1 MRRIRSAVGITLFM
15 DSVLYLALVPFLPY
29 YADKFDLSKAEAG
42 AVLGALPVAILVMAV
57 PTGWLAGRV
66 GARRVVIAGNVLFTV
81 ATVAFAFAPTVWVL
95 VGARLAQGCA
105 NAACWGAS
113 MAWLTANAPRERRG
127 EQVGGVMGL
136 VSAGSI
142 AGPVFGALGGWTS
155 PTFAFCLIALLGVV
169 ATAVTVAAP
178 TGREE
183 PPTLGMRRDLVRAI
197 RHPLV
202 IAGLAVASMDAFCA
216 AVVNLLGPLRLGED
230 GYSEQ
235 AIAVPILL
243 GSAIGWALSSYA
255 GRLSDRVGPVRVALV
270 PGIGMSL
277 MCGAL
282 AVALSSPLVLF
293 AVFILGPLFAFQATA
308 VYPLCTRGADELG
321 VPHGVVNG
329 IMNLAWSGG
338 LVIGQ
343 VGGGALA
350 ETYGDEAAYAAAGL
364 VIAMLLVVTVVC
376 GNRRPLALSV

>member
-1 MRRIRSAVGITLFM
+1 MRRIRAAVGITLFM

-42 AVLGALPVAILVMAV
+42 LVLGALPVAILITAV

-66 GARRVVIAGNVLFTV
+66 GARRVVIAGNVLFTI
-81 ATVAFAFAPTVWVL
+81 ATLAFAFAPSVWVL
-95 VGARLAQGCA
+95 VLARAAQGCA

-113 MAWLTANAPRERRG
+113 MAWLTANAPAERRG
-127 EQVGGVMGL
+127 ETVGGIMGL

-142 AGPVFGALGGWTS
+142 AGPVFGVLGGWTS
-155 PTFAFCLIALLGVV
+155 PAFAFSLIAVIGGV
-169 ATAVTVAAP
+169 ATVVTITAP

-183 PPTLGMRRDLVRAI
+183 PPTLGMRRDLTRAI

-216 AVVNLLGPLRLGED
+216 AVVNLLGPLRLGAD
-230 GYSEQ
+230 GWSEQ

-243 GSAIGWALSSYA
+243 GSAIGWSLSAFA

-270 PGIGMSL
+270 PGIGMSAL
-277 MCGAL
+277 CAAL
-282 AVALSSPLVLF
+282 AIALSSPLVLF
-293 AVFILGPLFAFQATA
+293 SLFILGPLFAFQATA

-329 IMNLAWSGG
+329 VMNLAWSGG

-343 VGGGALA
+343 VAGGVLA
-350 ETYGDEAAYAAAGL
+350 ENHGDAAAYAAAGAVIAVLL
-364 VIAMLLVVTVVC
+364 VITVVC
-376 GNRRPLALSV
+376 GNRRPLALSI

>member
-1 MRRIRSAVGITLFM
+1 MRRIRAAVGITLFM

-29 YADKFDLSKAEAG
+29 YADRFDLSKAEAG
-42 AVLGALPVAILVMAV
+42 AVLGALPVAILIAAV
-57 PTGWLAGRV
+57 PTGWLAGRY
-66 GARRVVIAGNVLFTV
+66 GARRVVIAGNVMFTI
-81 ATVAFAFAPTVWVL
+81 ATLAFAFAPSIWVL
-95 VGARLAQGCA
+95 VLARAAQGVA

-113 MAWLTANAPRERRG
+113 VAWLTANAPRERRG
-127 EQVGGVMGL
+127 EMVGGVMGL

-155 PTFAFCLIALLGVV
+155 PSFAFSIIAAVGAV
-169 ATAVTVAAP
+169 ATVVTILAP
-178 TGREE
+178 AGREE
-183 PPTLGMRRDLVRAI
+183 PPTLGVRRDLLRAI

-216 AVVNLLGPLRLGED
+216 AVVNLLGPLRLGDD
-230 GYSEQ
+230 GWSEQ

-243 GSAIGWALSSYA
+243 GSAIGWALAAYA

-270 PGIGMSL
+270 PGIGMSAL
-277 MCGAL
+277 CAAL
-282 AVALSSPLVLF
+282 AIALSSPLVLF
-293 AVFILGPLFAFQATA
+293 SVFILGPMFAFQATA

-321 VPHGVVNG
+321 VPHGIVNG

-343 VGGGALA
+343 IGGGALA
-350 ETYGDEAAYAAAGL
+350 EARDDQAAYAAAGA
-364 VIAMLLVVTVVC
+364 VIAGLLVVTVVC
-376 GNRRPLALSV
+376 GNRRPLALSA

>member
-1 MRRIRSAVGITLFM
+1 MRRIRAAVGITLFM

-42 AVLGALPVAILVMAV
+42 VVLGALPVAILISAV
-57 PTGWLAGRV
+57 PTGWLAGRY
-66 GARRVVIAGNVLFTV
+66 GARRVVIAGNICVTA
-81 ATVAFAFAPTVWVL
+81 ATVAFAFAPSVGVL
-95 VGARLAQGCA
+95 MAARAAQGLA

-113 MAWLTANAPRERRG
+113 MAWLTANAPSERRG

-155 PTFAFCLIALLGVV
+155 PEFAFSLIALLGVV
-169 ATAVTVAAP
+169 ATIVTVSAP

-183 PPTLGMRRDLVRAI
+183 QPTAGMRRDLSRAI

-202 IAGLAVASMDAFCA
+202 IAGVAVASMDAFCA
-216 AVVNLLGPLRLGED
+216 AVVNLLGPLRLGAD
-230 GYSEQ
+230 GFSEQ

-243 GSAIGWALSSYA
+243 GSALGWALASYA

-270 PGIGMSL
+270 PGIGMSA
-277 MCGAL
+277 MCLLL
-282 AVALSSPLVLF
+282 AAALSSPLVLCSL
-293 AVFILGPLFAFQATA
+293 FILGPLFAFQATA
-308 VYPLCTRGADELG
+308 VYTLCTRGADELG
-321 VPHGVVNG
+321 IGHGVVNG

-343 VGGGALA
+343 VGGGLLA
-350 ETYGDEAAYAAAGL
+350 QSSGDEAAYAAAGI
-364 VIAMLLVVTVVC
+364 VIAGLLVVTVAC
-376 GNRRPLALSV
+376 GSRRPLALSV

>member
-1 MRRIRSAVGITLFM
+1 MRRIRAAVGITLFM

-42 AVLGALPVAILVMAV
+42 AVLGALPVAILIMAL

-66 GARRVVIAGNVLFTV
+66 GARRVVIAGNILFTI
-81 ATVAFAFAPTVWVL
+81 ATLAFAFAPSIWVL
-95 VGARLAQGCA
+95 VAARAAQGVA

-113 MAWLTANAPRERRG
+113 MAWLTANAPAQRRG
-127 EQVGGVMGL
+127 EMVGGVMGL

-142 AGPVFGALGGWTS
+142 AGPAFGALGGWTS
-155 PTFAFCLIALLGVV
+155 PALAFGIVALIGAV
-169 ATAVTVAAP
+169 ATVITILAP
-178 TGREE
+178 TGRGEAV
-183 PPTLGMRRDLVRAI
+183 TLGIRSDLARSI

-216 AVVNLLGPLRLGED
+216 AVVNLLGPLRLGDD
-230 GYSEQ
+230 GWSEQ

-243 GSAIGWALSSYA
+243 GSAIGWSLAAYA
-255 GRLSDRVGPVRVALV
+255 GRLSDRVGPVRIALV

-277 MCGAL
+277 LCASL
-282 AVALSSPLVLF
+282 AIALSSPLVLF
-293 AVFILGPLFAFQATA
+293 SVFALGPLFAFQATA
-308 VYPLCTRGADELG
+308 VYPLCTAGADELH

-343 VGGGALA
+343 IGGGLLA
-350 ETYGDEAAYAAAGL
+350 ETHGDEAAYAAAAL
-364 VIAMLLVVTVVC
+364 VIAGLLVVTMTC
-376 GNRRPLALSV
+376 GNRRSLALSA

>member
-1 MRRIRSAVGITLFM
+1 
-15 DSVLYLALVPFLPY
+15 
-29 YADKFDLSKAEAG
+29 
-42 AVLGALPVAILVMAV
+42 V
-57 PTGWLAGRV
+57 PTGWLAARF

-81 ATVAFAFAPTVWVL
+81 ATLAFAFAPSVWVL
-95 VGARLAQGCA
+95 VVARAAQGLA
-105 NAACWGAS
+105 NSACWGAS
-113 MAWLTANAPRERRG
+113 MAWLTANAPAERRG
-127 EQVGGVMGL
+127 EMVGGVMGL

-155 PTFAFCLIALLGVV
+155 PAFAFSLIALVGGV
-169 ATAVTVAAP
+169 ATVVTIMAP

-183 PPTLGMRRDLVRAI
+183 APTLGIRRDLARAI

-216 AVVNLLGPLRLGED
+216 AVVNLLGPLRLGAD
-230 GYSEQ
+230 GWSQQ

-243 GSAIGWALSSYA
+243 GSAIGWSLAVFA

-270 PGIGMSL
+270 PGIGMSAL
-277 MCGAL
+277 CAAL

-293 AVFILGPLFAFQATA
+293 SVFILGPLFAFQATA

-329 IMNLAWSGG
+329 VMNLAWSGG

-343 VGGGALA
+343 AGGGALA
-350 ETYGDEAAYAAAGL
+350 EAGGDEAAYAAAGAIIAVLL
-364 VIAMLLVVTVVC
+364 VITVVC
-376 GNRRPLALSV
+376 GSRRPLALSV

>member
-1 MRRIRSAVGITLFM
+1 MRRIRAAVGITLFM

-29 YADKFDLSKAEAG
+29 YADKFDLSKAQAG
-42 AVLGALPVAILVMAV
+42 AVLGALPVAILITAV
-57 PTGWLAGRV
+57 PTGWLAGRF
-66 GARRVVIAGNVLFTV
+66 GARRVVIAGNVCFTL
-81 ATVAFAFAPTVWVL
+81 ATIAFAFAPTVGVL
-95 VGARLAQGCA
+95 VAARAVQGFA

-113 MAWLTANAPRERRG
+113 MAWLTANAPSERRG

-155 PTFAFCLIALLGVV
+155 PEFAFSLIAVLGAV
-169 ATAVTVAAP
+169 ATVVTIGAP

-183 PPTLGMRRDLVRAI
+183 PPTAGLGRDLVRAVC
-197 RHPLV
+197 HPLV
-202 IAGLAVASMDAFCA
+202 IAGVAVASMDAFCA
-216 AVVNLLGPLRLGED
+216 AVVNLLGPLRLGDD
-230 GYSEQ
+230 GWSEQ
-235 AIAVPILL
+235 AIAVPILC
-243 GSAIGWALSSYA
+243 GSALGWALASYA

-270 PGIGMSL
+270 PGIGMSAL
-277 MCGAL
+277 CALL

-293 AVFILGPLFAFQATA
+293 SVFILGPLFAFQATA

-321 VPHGVVNG
+321 VAHGVVNG
-329 IMNLAWSGG
+329 VMNLAWAGG

-350 ETYGDEAAYAAAGL
+350 QTYGDEAAYATAAL
-364 VIAMLLVVTVVC
+364 VIAGLLVVTVTC
-376 GNRRPLALSV
+376 GSRRPLALAV